1 MLVGYCREVVVSA
14 DADRLERMS
23 VPAEGL
29 TLGAVSAI
37 VERRILTNKVRV
49 ERKGEPV
56 FNPDTGQYEPGP
68 PVKVYEGPGA
78 IFPAGGPSVVLHLAG
93 QAYVDDTP
101 SRYRLLTPLPA
112 PVASREDTV
121 KVIESGD
128 ESAIGRTWRV
138 VDISETSTLS
148 VVRTTW
154 VDQNTQAQTS
164 GAKP

>member
-1 MLVGYCREVVVSA
+1 
-14 DADRLERMS
+14 MS
-23 VPAEGL
+23 VPTEGL

-37 VERRILTNKVRV
+37 VEKKILNNKIRIFRP
-49 ERKGEPV
+49 GEPV

-68 PVKVYEGPGA
+68 PVTVYDGPGA
-78 IFPAGGPSVVLHLAG
+78 LFPANGPSVVLYLAG

-101 SRYRLLTPLPA
+101 SRYRLLTPLSA

-121 KVIESGD
+121 IVVEADD

-138 VDISETSTLS
+138 IDIGETSTLS

-154 VDQNTQAQTS
+154 VDQNTQKT
-164 GAKP
+164 GE

>member
-1 MLVGYCREVVVSA
+1 
-14 DADRLERMS
+14 MS
-23 VPAEGL
+23 VPTEGL

-37 VERRILTNKVRV
+37 VEKKILTNKIKIYRP
-49 ERKGEPV
+49 GEPV

-68 PVKVYEGPGA
+68 PVTIYEGPGA

-101 SRYRLLTPLPA
+101 SRYRLLTPLSA

-121 KVIESGD
+121 TILEADD
-128 ESAIGRTWRV
+128 EPAIGRVWRV
-138 VDISETSTLS
+138 IDIGEISTLS

-154 VDQNTQAQTS
+154 VDQNTQTT
-164 GAKP
+164 GALK

>member
-1 MLVGYCREVVVSA
+1 
-14 DADRLERMS
+14 MS
-23 VPAEGL
+23 VPTEGL

-37 VERRILTNKVRV
+37 VEKKILTNKIRIY
-49 ERKGEPV
+49 RPGEPV

-68 PVKVYEGPGA
+68 PVTIYEGPGA
-78 IFPAGGPSVVLHLAG
+78 LFPANGPSVVLHLAG

-101 SRYRLLTPLPA
+101 SRYRLLTPLSA

-121 KVIESGD
+121 SITEADD

-138 VDISETSTLS
+138 IDIGETSTLS

-154 VDQNTQAQTS
+154 VDQNTQKT
-164 GAKP
+164 GA

>member
-1 MLVGYCREVVVSA
+1 MSA
-14 DADRLERMS
+14 
-23 VPAEGL
+23 PIEGL

-37 VERRILTNKVRV
+37 VEKKILKDKIRIYRP
-49 ERKGEPV
+49 GEPV

-68 PVKVYEGPGA
+68 PVTIHEGPGA
-78 IFPAGGPSVVLHLAG
+78 IFPASGPSVVLHLAG

-101 SRYRLLTPLPA
+101 SRYRLLTPLSA

-121 KVIESGD
+121 AVVESDD

-138 VDISETSTLS
+138 IDIGETSTLS

-154 VDQNTQAQTS
+154 VDQNTQKT
-164 GAKP
+164 GA

>member
-1 MLVGYCREVVVSA
+1 MNAPS
-14 DADRLERMS
+14 
-23 VPAEGL
+23 EGL

-37 VERRILTNKVRV
+37 VERKILTNKVRI

-68 PVKVYEGPGA
+68 PVMVYEGPGA
-78 IFPAGGPSVVLHLAG
+78 VFPTGGPSVVLHLAG

-101 SRYRLLTPLPA
+101 SRYRLLTPLAA
-112 PVASREDTV
+112 PVASREDSV
-121 KVIESGD
+121 SVVEADD
-128 ESAIGRTWRV
+128 EAAIGRTWRV

-154 VDQNTQAQTS
+154 VDQNTQRT
-164 GAKP
+164 GATA